1 MNRYHGICQRY
12 HGQNVRIT
20 HRDGNVHVGR
30 IVRVT
35 PTHVFIQPY
44 RGRGGGYGM
53 GYYGRRYGGYGW
65 GAAYG
70 IGLGFIAGVALAGI
84 FFW

>member
-1 MNRYHGICQRY
+1 MSQYYGLCQRY

-35 PTHVFIQPY
+35 PQRVYIQPY

-53 GYYGRRYGGYGW
+53 GFYGGYYG
-65 GAAYG
+65 GYYGPAYG
-70 IGLGFIAGVALAGI
+70 IGLGFITGVALAGLL
-84 FFW
+84 FW